1 MAEQLTHDNTHFT
14 AVKTPTILVC
24 DGVISP
30 ANIGGL
36 FRLCDSFGIQKIY
49 FCGTKIDLS
58 SPRIKRTSRSTHLL
72 VNYKDDLD
80 TLAVLKQ
87 LTKQGYKPLAL
98 ELTTKSKA
106 LEDLDI
112 PEKRPVALF
121 IGNEKTGIST
131 KVLANIPTHVH
142 IPMQGNNSSMNVT
155 QAAAIGLYGLSLK
168 IKEI

>member
-87 LTKQGYKPLAL
+87 LTKQGYRAIAL
-98 ELTTKSKA
+98 ELTTTSKA

>member
-36 FRLCDSFGIQKIY
+36 FRLCDSFCVKEVY

-80 TLAVLKQ
+80 TLEVLKQ

-112 PEKRPVALF
+112 PGKRPLALF

-131 KVLANIPTHVH
+131 KVLASIPTHVH

-155 QAAAIGLYGLSLK
+155 QAAAIGLYVLSLK

>member
-80 TLAVLKQ
+80 TLEVLKQ

-112 PEKRPVALF
+112 LGKRPLALF

-131 KVLANIPTHVH
+131 KVLASIPTHVH

>member
-36 FRLCDSFGIQKIY
+36 FRLCDSFGVKEVC

-80 TLAVLKQ
+80 TLEVLKQ

-112 PEKRPVALF
+112 PGKRPLALF

-131 KVLANIPTHVH
+131 KVLASIPTHVH

>member
-24 DGVISP
+24 DGVTSP

>member
-24 DGVISP
+24 DGVTSP

-121 IGNEKTGIST
+121 IGNEKTGISS

>member
-87 LTKQGYKPLAL
+87 LTKQGYRAIAL

-112 PEKRPVALF
+112 LGKRPLALF

-142 IPMQGNNSSMNVT
+142 IPMKGNNSSMNVT

>member
-36 FRLCDSFGIQKIY
+36 FRLCDSFGVKEVY

-80 TLAVLKQ
+80 TLEVLKQ

-112 PEKRPVALF
+112 LGKRPLALF

-131 KVLANIPTHVH
+131 KVLASIPTHVH

-155 QAAAIGLYGLSLK
+155 QAAAIGLYVLSLK

>member
-36 FRLCDSFGIQKIY
+36 FRLCDSFGVKEVY

-80 TLAVLKQ
+80 TLEVLKQ

-112 PEKRPVALF
+112 LDKRPLALF

-131 KVLANIPTHVH
+131 KVLASIPTHVH

-155 QAAAIGLYGLSLK
+155 QAAAIGLYVLSLK

>member
-1 MAEQLTHDNTHFT
+1 M
-14 AVKTPTILVC
+14 
-24 DGVISP
+24 
-30 ANIGGL
+30 
-36 FRLCDSFGIQKIY
+36 
-49 FCGTKIDLS
+49 
-58 SPRIKRTSRSTHLL
+58 
-72 VNYKDDLD
+72 NYKDDLD
-80 TLAVLKQ
+80 TLEVLKQ

-112 PEKRPVALF
+112 LGKRPLALF

-131 KVLANIPTHVH
+131 KVLASIPTHVH

-155 QAAAIGLYGLSLK
+155 QATAIGLYGLSLK

>member
-1 MAEQLTHDNTHFT
+1 MAEQLTHDNTQFT
-14 AVKTPTILVC
+14 AVKSFTILVY
-24 DGVISP
+24 DGVTSP

-36 FRLCDSFGIQKIY
+36 FRLCDSFGIEKIY

-72 VNYKDDLD
+72 INYKDDLD

-87 LTKQGYKPLAL
+87 LTKQGYRAIAL
-98 ELTTKSKA
+98 ELTKNSEA

-112 PEKRPVALF
+112 TDKRPLALF

-131 KVLANIPTHVH
+131 NVLTHINTHLH
-142 IPMQGNNSSMNVT
+142 IPMHGTNSSMNVT
-155 QAAAIGLYGLSLK
+155 QAASIGLYALSLK
-168 IKEI
+168 TK

>member
-14 AVKTPTILVC
+14 AVKSSTILVC
-24 DGVISP
+24 DGVTSP

-36 FRLCDSFGIQKIY
+36 FRLCDSFGIEKIY
-49 FCGTKIDLS
+49 FCGTNIDLS
-58 SPRIKRTSRSTHLL
+58 SPRIKRTSRSTHQL
-72 VNYKDDLD
+72 VSYKDDLD
-80 TLAVLKQ
+80 TLAVLKH
-87 LTKQGYKPLAL
+87 LTKQGYRAIAL
-98 ELTTKSKA
+98 ELTTTSEA

-112 PEKRPVALF
+112 TDKKPLALF

-131 KVLANIPTHVH
+131 NVLTHINTHLH

-155 QAAAIGLYGLSLK
+155 QAAAVGLYGLSLK

>member
-24 DGVISP
+24 DGVTSP

-80 TLAVLKQ
+80 TLEVLKQ

>member
-1 MAEQLTHDNTHFT
+1 MAEQLTHDNTQFT
-14 AVKTPTILVC
+14 AVKSFTILVC
-24 DGVISP
+24 DGVTSP

-36 FRLCDSFGIQKIY
+36 FRLCDSFGIEKIY

-72 VNYKDDLD
+72 INYKDDLD

-87 LTKQGYKPLAL
+87 LTKQGYRPIAL
-98 ELTTKSKA
+98 ELTKNSEA

-112 PEKRPVALF
+112 TDKRPLALF

-131 KVLANIPTHVH
+131 NVLTHINTHLH
-142 IPMQGNNSSMNVT
+142 IPMHGTNSSMNVT
-155 QAAAIGLYGLSLK
+155 QAASIGLYALSLK
-168 IKEI
+168 TK

>member
-121 IGNEKTGIST
+121 IGNEKTGISS
-131 KVLANIPTHVH
+131 KVLASIPTHVH

>member
-36 FRLCDSFGIQKIY
+36 FRLCDSFGVKEVY

-80 TLAVLKQ
+80 TLEVLKQ

-112 PEKRPVALF
+112 LDKRHLALF

-131 KVLANIPTHVH
+131 KVLASIPTHVH

>member
-14 AVKTPTILVC
+14 VVKSHMVLVC
-24 DGVISP
+24 DGVTSP

-36 FRLCDSFGIQKIY
+36 FRLCDSFGIEKIY

-72 VNYKDDLD
+72 INYKDDLD

-87 LTKQGYKPLAL
+87 LTKQGYRPIAL
-98 ELTTKSKA
+98 ELTKNSEA

-112 PEKRPVALF
+112 TDKRPLALF

-131 KVLANIPTHVH
+131 NVLTHINTHLH
-142 IPMQGNNSSMNVT
+142 IPMHGTNSSMNVT
-155 QAAAIGLYGLSLK
+155 QAASIGLYALSLK
-168 IKEI
+168 TK

>member
-24 DGVISP
+24 DGVTSP

-36 FRLCDSFGIQKIY
+36 FRLCDSFGIKEVY

-80 TLAVLKQ
+80 TLEVLKQ

-131 KVLANIPTHVH
+131 KILANIPTHVH

>member
-36 FRLCDSFGIQKIY
+36 FRLCDSFGVKEVY

-80 TLAVLKQ
+80 TLEVLKQ

-112 PEKRPVALF
+112 LDKRPLALF

-131 KVLANIPTHVH
+131 KVLASIPTHVH

>member
-1 MAEQLTHDNTHFT
+1 MAEQLTHDNTQFT
-14 AVKTPTILVC
+14 AVKSFTILVY
-24 DGVISP
+24 DGVTSP

-36 FRLCDSFGIQKIY
+36 FRLCDSFGIEKIY

-72 VNYKDDLD
+72 INYKDDLD

-87 LTKQGYKPLAL
+87 LTKQGYRPIAL
-98 ELTTKSKA
+98 ELTKNSEA

-112 PEKRPVALF
+112 TDKRPLALF

-131 KVLANIPTHVH
+131 NVLTHINTHLH
-142 IPMQGNNSSMNVT
+142 IPMHGTNSSMNVT
-155 QAAAIGLYGLSLK
+155 QAASIGLYALSLK
-168 IKEI
+168 TK

>member
-1 MAEQLTHDNTHFT
+1 
-14 AVKTPTILVC
+14 
-24 DGVISP
+24 
-30 ANIGGL
+30 
-36 FRLCDSFGIQKIY
+36 
-49 FCGTKIDLS
+49 
-58 SPRIKRTSRSTHLL
+58 

-87 LTKQGYKPLAL
+87 LTKQGYRAIAL
-98 ELTTKSKA
+98 ELTTTSKA

>member
-80 TLAVLKQ
+80 TLEVLKQ

-121 IGNEKTGIST
+121 IGNEKTGISS
-131 KVLANIPTHVH
+131 KVLASIPTHVH

>member
-1 MAEQLTHDNTHFT
+1 MAEQLTHDNTQFT
-14 AVKTPTILVC
+14 AVKSHKVLVC
-24 DGVISP
+24 DGVTSP

-36 FRLCDSFGIQKIY
+36 FRLCDSFGIEKIY

-72 VNYKDDLD
+72 INYKDDLD

-87 LTKQGYKPLAL
+87 LTKQGYRPIAL
-98 ELTTKSKA
+98 ELTKNSEA

-112 PEKRPVALF
+112 TDKRPLALF

-131 KVLANIPTHVH
+131 NVLTHINTHLH
-142 IPMQGNNSSMNVT
+142 IPMHGTNSSMNVT
-155 QAAAIGLYGLSLK
+155 QAASIGLYALSLK
-168 IKEI
+168 TK